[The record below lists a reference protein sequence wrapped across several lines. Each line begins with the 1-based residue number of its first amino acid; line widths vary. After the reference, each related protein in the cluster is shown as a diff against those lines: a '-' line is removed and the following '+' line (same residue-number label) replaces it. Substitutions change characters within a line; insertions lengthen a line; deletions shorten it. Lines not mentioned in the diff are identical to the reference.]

1 MRRSIYIRN
10 HGLKTGDKLTYSE
23 NVGTAMS
30 VMYDTVDGTGVGILT
45 DQQTLYAAK
54 ISSNLVG
61 LSTVRVGLGTT
72 TTFVGIASTEQ
83 VSSTMYFV
91 GIGTGVYHS
100 LKTNYTPITAE
111 INRNL
116 VTVSTGDTHG
126 LAGSNTVW
134 IDVNPSNT
142 GINTIKYNDFNRK
155 ILANPQSFVS
165 AGVDTSTNAIT
176 IANHGFVGG
185 EKIVH
190 TATTPSAGLSNDGL
204 YFVVRVDDNTF
215 KLTNNYYQ

>member
-1 MRRSIYIRN
+1 MSSPGAGLTQIFIPTRSIYIRN

-91 GIGTGVYHS
+91 GVGTGVYHS
-100 LKTNYTPITAE
+100 LKTNYST
-111 INRNL
+111 
-116 VTVSTGDTHG
+116 STG
-126 LAGSNTVW
+126 
-134 IDVNPSNT
+134 
-142 GINTIKYNDFNRK
+142 
-155 ILANPQSFVS
+155 
-165 AGVDTSTNAIT
+165 
-176 IANHGFVGG
+176 
-185 EKIVH
+185 
-190 TATTPSAGLSNDGL
+190 
-204 YFVVRVDDNTF
+204 
-215 KLTNNYYQ
+215 